1 MNLLEPV
8 ALLETIASEVE
19 ENVPRVFSPHLLLLF
34 SGEGRDVI
42 KTFQARFP
50 GTMRTEKPLLYWG
63 TKDTATRLLRLTRL
77 QADSHSAGLLDHDIQ
92 RHQHD
97 PEDGG

>member
-8 ALLETIASEVE
+8 ALLEAIASEVE

-34 SGEGRDVI
+34 SGGGQDVI

-50 GTMRTEKPLLYWG
+50 GTMRTEKPLLYWDKG
-63 TKDTATRLLRLTRL
+63 
-77 QADSHSAGLLDHDIQ
+77 HSNTSTEA
-92 RHQHD
+92 HQTT
-97 PEDGG
+97 G

>member
-1 MNLLEPV
+1 MYRE
-8 ALLETIASEVE
+8 A
-19 ENVPRVFSPHLLLLF
+19 FLLLSCCCF
-34 SGEGRDVI
+34 QGGETL
-42 KTFQARFP
+42 K
-50 GTMRTEKPLLYWG
+50 KPFRLVFLELCELKSHSYTG